1 LGLPTARESLD
12 SKCRQTKV
20 KIKIRS
26 VRAFTLIELLVVI
39 AVIAILASLLLPALA
54 SAKAKGKQAA
64 CLSNM
69 RQIGIGIRM
78 YADED
83 DDGFLPGNA
92 HVSLGLSWIYSLSN
106 YVGGVDKIRICPTDP
121 KGEQR
126 LNQNGTSYVMNEYT
140 STPALDPFGN
150 PIPGE
155 NDFRKLDAIPKPSD
169 TITVFE
175 TSDQQGT
182 GTGQDHT
189 HSRNW
194 LTGWPSVLTD
204 IQPDRHRT
212 GGTSGDHSA
221 GLANYLFADSHVD
234 KLQAALLKQRILTGD
249 NFAKPPQ

>member
-1 LGLPTARESLD
+1 MKTNLRG
-12 SKCRQTKV
+12 
-20 KIKIRS
+20 

-39 AVIAILASLLLPALA
+39 AIIAILASLLLPALA
-54 SAKAKGKQAA
+54 SAKTKAKATA

-78 YADED
+78 YADDD

-92 HVSLGLSWIYSLSN
+92 HITLGASWIYSLSN
-106 YVGGVDKIRICPTDP
+106 YVGGVDSIRICPADP
-121 KGEQR
+121 KGSDR
-126 LNQNGTSYVMNEYT
+126 LNQRGTSYVMNEYT

-155 NDFRKLDAIPKPSD
+155 NDFRKLDAIPKPSES
-169 TITVFE
+169 ITVFE

-204 IQPDRHRT
+204 IQPDRHRN
-212 GGTSGDHSA
+212 GGPAGDHSSGIA
-221 GLANYLFADSHVD
+221 DYLFADSHVE
-234 KLQAALLKQRILTGD
+234 KLQAAPLKKQIESGI

>member
-1 LGLPTARESLD
+1 M
-12 SKCRQTKV
+12 
-20 KIKIRS
+20 KIKLGG

-39 AVIAILASLLLPALA
+39 AIIAILSSLLLPALA

-69 RQIGIGIRM
+69 RQIGIGMRM
-78 YADED
+78 FADD
-83 DDGFLPGNA
+83 DEDGFLPGNS
-92 HVSLGLSWIYSLSN
+92 HVSVGFSWIYSLSN
-106 YVGGVDKIRICPTDP
+106 YLGGVDKIRICPTDP

-126 LNQNGTSYVMNEYT
+126 LNQNGTSFLMNEFT

-150 PIPGE
+150 PIPGQ
-155 NDFRKLDAIPKPSD
+155 NDFRKLDAIPRPSE

-182 GTGQDHT
+182 GVGQDHT

-212 GGTSGDHSA
+212 GRMSSEHSSGI
-221 GLANYLFADSHVD
+221 ANYLFADSHVD
-234 KLQAALLKQRILTGD
+234 KLQAAPLKALIVAGT
-249 NFAKPPQ
+249 NFAEPPH

>member
-1 LGLPTARESLD
+1 MKKKL
-12 SKCRQTKV
+12 
-20 KIKIRS
+20 IRAGTI
-26 VRAFTLIELLVVI
+26 AFTLIELLVVI
-39 AVIAILASLLLPALA
+39 AIIAIVAALLLPALA
-54 SAKAKGKQAA
+54 NAKRKAKGTA
-64 CLSNM
+64 CLNNL
-69 RQIGIGIRM
+69 RQIGLGM
-78 YADED
+78 KMFADDE

-92 HVSLGLSWIYSLSN
+92 HVTVGLSWIYSLSN
-106 YVGGVDKIRICPTDP
+106 NVGGVDKIRICLADP

-126 LNQNGTSYVMNEYT
+126 FNQNGTSYVMNEFT

-155 NDFRKLDAIPKPSD
+155 NDFRKLDAIPRPSD

-182 GTGQDHT
+182 GVGQDHT

-212 GGTSGDHSA
+212 GGTAGDHSSGA
-221 GLANYLFADSHVD
+221 ANYLFADSHVEAR
-234 KLQAALLKQRILTGD
+234 QAAPYKTMIQNGV
-249 NFAKPPQ
+249 NFAAPPR